1 MLLHLQESVSAK
13 PSRVRVT
20 RDESGR
26 LSALVLEGVKFL
38 GTHSVN
44 TNADGTKNEYPTATR
59 KAALPLYEG
68 VSVYLNHR
76 APGSK
81 AERGYQEKL
90 GRLRE
95 VRAEESGSYGS
106 LHVNPR
112 HPLAEQIAWDA
123 ENAPDSLGLSHD
135 ANGTGRAQGR
145 SRLIEAI
152 TKVNSVDLVSAGA
165 TTCSLFESREGS
177 RMLDHKAL
185 LDTLT
190 AEGDPAAKIAKAV
203 EVLQSLAN
211 SPEPAPAPAPA
222 PTGGET
228 KESEVPAEA
237 GNLTE
242 SLRKELDDVKTALA
256 EERTKRET
264 AERVAQRDALLAEAK
279 LPAVA
284 VTDLLREAVREAKD
298 EAKAKALIEERK
310 RLVAHQRPVSGTPAQ
325 SGQAKADPK
334 TVDEFLARLG

>member
-1 MLLHLQESVSAK
+1 MLIHLQESVSVK
-13 PSRVRVT
+13 PSRVRAT

-38 GTHSVN
+38 GAHSVN
-44 TNADGTKNEYPTATR
+44 TNPDGTKNEYPTATR

-68 VSVYLNHR
+68 AAVYLNHR

-177 RMLDHKAL
+177 HMLDHKAL
-185 LDTLT
+185 LDTLM
-190 AEGDPAAKIAKAV
+190 AEGDPAEKIAKAV
-203 EVLQSLAN
+203 EALKSVGEA
-211 SPEPAPAPAPA
+211 PAPTPAPAPVA
-222 PTGGET
+222 GET
-228 KESEVPAEA
+228 KESEAPADA

-256 EERTKRET
+256 EERSKRET
-264 AERVAQRDALLAEAK
+264 AERLAQRDALLTEAN
-279 LPAVA
+279 LPARA
-284 VTDLLREAVREAKD
+284 VTDLLREQVREAKD
-298 EAKAKALIEERK
+298 ENKAKALIEERK
-310 RLVAHQRPVSGTPAQ
+310 RLVAHQRPVSGAPAQ
-325 SGQAKADPK
+325 SGQPKADPK
-334 TVDEFLARLG
+334 TVDEFMARLG

>member
-1 MLLHLQESVSAK
+1 MLIHLQESVSAK

-20 RDESGR
+20 RDDSGR

-190 AEGDPAAKIAKAV
+190 AEGDPAEKIAKAV
-203 EVLQSLAN
+203 EALKSVSEA
-211 SPEPAPAPAPA
+211 PAPTPAPAPAA
-222 PTGGET
+222 GET
-228 KESEVPAEA
+228 KESEAPAET
-237 GNLTE
+237 GNLAE

-256 EERTKRET
+256 EERAKRET

-310 RLVAHQRPVSGTPAQ
+310 RLVAHQRPVSGPPAQ

-334 TVDEFLARLG
+334 TVDEFMARLG

>member
-1 MLLHLQESVSAK
+1 VLIHLQESVSAK

-20 RDESGR
+20 RDDSGR

-165 TTCSLFESREGS
+165 TTYSLFESREGS

-185 LDTLT
+185 MDTLM
-190 AEGDPAAKIAKAV
+190 AEGDPAEKIAKAV
-203 EVLQSLAN
+203 EALKSVSEA
-211 SPEPAPAPAPA
+211 PAPTPAPAPAA
-222 PTGGET
+222 GET
-228 KESEVPAEA
+228 KESEAPAET
-237 GNLTE
+237 GNLAE

-256 EERTKRET
+256 EERAKRET

-310 RLVAHQRPVSGTPAQ
+310 RLVAHQRPVSGAPAQ

-334 TVDEFLARLG
+334 TVDEFMARLG

>member
-1 MLLHLQESVSAK
+1 MIVHLQESVSAK

-20 RDESGR
+20 RDDSGR

-68 VSVYLNHR
+68 ASVYLNHR

-190 AEGDPAAKIAKAV
+190 AEGDPAEKIARAV
-203 EVLQSLAN
+203 EALKSAGEA
-211 SPEPAPAPAPA
+211 PAPTPAPAPAA
-222 PTGGET
+222 GET
-228 KESEVPAEA
+228 KESEAPAEA

-242 SLRKELDDVKTALA
+242 SLRKELDEVKATLL

-264 AERVAQRDALLAEAK
+264 AERNAQRDALLAEAK

-310 RLVAHQRPVSGTPAQ
+310 RLVAHQRPVSGAPAQ

-334 TVDEFLARLG
+334 TVDEFMARLG

>member
-1 MLLHLQESVSAK
+1 MIVHLQESVSAK

-20 RDESGR
+20 RDDSGR

-68 VSVYLNHR
+68 ASVYLNHR

-190 AEGDPAAKIAKAV
+190 AEGDPAEKIAKAV
-203 EVLQSLAN
+203 EALKSAGEA
-211 SPEPAPAPAPA
+211 PAPTPAPAPAA
-222 PTGGET
+222 GET
-228 KESEVPAEA
+228 KESEAPAEA

-242 SLRKELDDVKTALA
+242 SLRKELDEVKATLL

-264 AERVAQRDALLAEAK
+264 AERNAQRDALLAEAK

-310 RLVAHQRPVSGTPAQ
+310 RLVAHQRPVSGPPAT

-334 TVDEFLARLG
+334 TVDEFMARLG